1 MAFGIPAR
9 QQSRYRMSS
18 VLIRL
23 RNIET
28 PEAAEKLAEAIR
40 NSGGI
45 RYTEIDTGDD
55 VNVTVG
61 DVSVENA

>member
-1 MAFGIPAR
+1 
-9 QQSRYRMSS
+9 MSS

-23 RNIET
+23 RNIESL
-28 PEAAEKLAEAIR
+28 EAAEKLAEAIR

-61 DVSVENA
+61 DVSVDNA